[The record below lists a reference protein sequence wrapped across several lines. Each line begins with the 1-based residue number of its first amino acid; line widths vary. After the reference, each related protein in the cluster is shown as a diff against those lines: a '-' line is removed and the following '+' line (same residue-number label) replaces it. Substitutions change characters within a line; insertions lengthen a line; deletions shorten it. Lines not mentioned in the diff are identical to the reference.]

1 MSREK
6 QHDTDSAI
14 CTHQNLIQDGPFI
27 VCQDCG
33 LIVDEVPEFETSSS
47 SGYYSDN
54 QLIYERKIRSS
65 DSKAIQDPAIKQ
77 KYEKLKNLN
86 IWFRDYHT
94 SFTEQKKTIELLKSY
109 GIGLNIDNIKYKTI
123 KDSYLKYNKYH
134 RETYQNMII
143 IFLALVW
150 MEIKNETN
158 VRIEE
163 FIRVSRELGHKIN
176 KKMLNN
182 AMEKILR
189 TEVRL
194 NKKKLKTPQELE
206 TEIKEQ
212 IMILIQ
218 KDINNIPYELIKNN
232 FQNKD
237 EFERLKIDMQLIAD
251 KILKRISYSFL
262 QNLNYKAFAAGLI
275 YYIGQTLENPK
286 IFTQSLVEQTSRFS
300 STTIRKKFHI
310 LKDILGD
317 PEELSI

>member
-1 MSREK
+1 LSREE
-6 QHDTDSAI
+6 QHDTNSAI

-33 LIVDEVPEFETSSS
+33 LIVDEGLEFETSSS

-54 QLIYERKIRSS
+54 QIDYERKIRSS

-123 KDSYLKYNKYH
+123 KDSYLRYNKYH

-150 MEIKNETN
+150 MEIKDETN

-212 IMILIQ
+212 IMILVQ

-232 FQNKD
+232 FQNKN
-237 EFERLKIDMQLIAD
+237 EFEKLKIDMQLIAN

-317 PEELSI
+317 PEELSV